1 MKKVIF
7 SLLACCLYPFLGQ
20 SQVTDVSGKTYQ
32 TVTIGNQIWMAENLN
47 VVLFRN
53 GDSILVA
60 KTQREW
66 YDANNAGIP
75 ACINFRYSE
84 NFGEIYGKMYNWFA
98 VTDPRGLAP
107 EGWSVPSESDWDS
120 LTLAVGGPEV
130 AMVKIKSTEGWT
142 STGNEANNESGFGGI
157 PTGMVEPDGRFIDV
171 GFFGYWW
178 TRDERDGQGLRRMIS
193 FENQNFEGN
202 STLGKGN
209 GLTVRCL
216 KD

>member
-1 MKKVIF
+1 MKTLLV
-7 SLLACCLYPFLGQ
+7 SLFAFCLYPLLGQ
-20 SQVTDVSGKTYQ
+20 SQVTDIAGKTYK
-32 TVTIGNQIWMAENLN
+32 TVTIGNQTWMAENLN

-53 GDSILVA
+53 GDSILVT

-84 NFGEIYGKMYNWFA
+84 DFGEIYGKMYNWYA
-98 VTDPRGLAP
+98 VTDERGLAP
-107 EGWSVPSESDWDS
+107 EGWSIPTDADWDT
-120 LTLAVGGPEV
+120 LTMAIGGPEG
-130 AMVKIKSTEGWT
+130 AMKKIKSTEGWT
-142 STGNEANNESGFGGI
+142 STNNEANDETGFGGI
-157 PTGMVEPDGRFIDV
+157 ATGMVEPDGRFIDV

-178 TRDERDGQGLRRMIS
+178 TRDERDGDGLKRMIS
-193 FENQNFEGN
+193 FENQNFVGN